1 MPTPRHRAPTPRT
14 TAPRR
19 RAPPR
24 SRCSL
29 GARAQLPRHGTPR
42 HLGKARPHLRPKL
55 VVAPQDELRLRR
67 RPGAQRAH
75 APAVGGAAAAC
86 GGALASCGAGRRA
99 VARAAERVRACER
112 KCMFI
117 VSHSGDGELLSQS
130 PCPDPPDSSS
140 DLYTPRT
147 SECSSPMWQT
157 LCPPS
162 PPPRALLM
170 KVDEELPFADQSSS
184 LSFRRAEDS
193 SVCPTSCTVR
203 LRSTASPLQDG
214 TCVSTPLTSLPTRPA
229 ARPSRP
235 ATAQQLRRRRRRRV
249 APGIGVGRWRT
260 LYTVWQRAPRILRPL
275 PGATAAAKVPA
286 PTPPASAPPALSTEP
301 AHLKGG
307 VPPPVAFAFSRAAAS
322 NRGAAM
328 LPCGPHNRHQAQSAQ
343 ARRSPPRAFH
353 HLIPKTMAA
362 PEVRLGQVGQTLRT
376 LNLRASPPRPSSLNT
391 AAYCFTRFNRAAAS
405 AMLCSAGTKSC
416 EFASAITQSAGRRV
430 PSVPNA
436 KPDEGVT
443 NVAQGAATAHS
454 CIPARPIK
462 PRTVRRP
469 RVLPNQRHFHT

>member
-162 PPPRALLM
+162 PPPRALLI

-235 ATAQQLRRRRRRRV
+235 ATAPAEAKAQGRPGDRGRALAHPIYCLAKSSAYFETFARRDRSSEGSCPNATCVGTASAEHRASSFERRRS
-249 APGIGVGRWRT
+249 
-260 LYTVWQRAPRILRPL
+260 APRRFCVFACCSQQSRS
-275 PGATAAAKVPA
+275 GNAA
-286 PTPPASAPPALSTEP
+286 
-301 AHLKGG
+301 
-307 VPPPVAFAFSRAAAS
+307 
-322 NRGAAM
+322 
-328 LPCGPHNRHQAQSAQ
+328 
-343 ARRSPPRAFH
+343 
-353 HLIPKTMAA
+353 
-362 PEVRLGQVGQTLRT
+362 LRT
-376 LNLRASPPRPSSLNT
+376 
-391 AAYCFTRFNRAAAS
+391 
-405 AMLCSAGTKSC
+405 
-416 EFASAITQSAGRRV
+416 
-430 PSVPNA
+430 
-436 KPDEGVT
+436 
-443 NVAQGAATAHS
+443 AQ
-454 CIPARPIK
+454 
-462 PRTVRRP
+462 
-469 RVLPNQRHFHT
+469 